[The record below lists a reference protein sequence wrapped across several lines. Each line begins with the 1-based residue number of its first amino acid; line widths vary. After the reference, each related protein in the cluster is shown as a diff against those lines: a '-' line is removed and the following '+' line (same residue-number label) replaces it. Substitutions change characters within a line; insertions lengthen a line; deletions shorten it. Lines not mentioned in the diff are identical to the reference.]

1 MVPTKIPS
9 VEGSRHT
16 DSAKSSSST
25 TSGGFSL
32 KYCER
37 RASIFCGFF
46 SDFVCFHLHS
56 YFSRLL
62 ASHYLLFLVLSWIPF
77 FLFTQFLPSSSIIPF
92 ALFLSLFSVLFLS
105 FCLVSQSRS
114 SSQTFLLPS
123 FSSLSTCSLF
133 LLGALILFPLLSIQF
148 SSLCCSAQSFT
159 QTRQQA
165 QKMQWQKLIEVIICL
180 MDGFVQARFLSRLL
194 PVLNDKRENR
204 WNIERYLEK
213 IGGGYVPLS
222 CSTLQTTHP
231 CAMRK
236 ELS

>member
-1 MVPTKIPS
+1 MSDELPFS
-9 VEGSRHT
+9 V
-16 DSAKSSSST
+16 DSSLALFVST
-25 TSGGFSL
+25 FILTSVAFWL
-32 KYCER
+32 PI
-37 RASIFCGFF
+37 IF
-46 SDFVCFHLHS
+46 
-56 YFSRLL
+56 
-62 ASHYLLFLVLSWIPF
+62 F
-77 FLFTQFLPSSSIIPF
+77 FLSYPGSLSFSSLSFFRSSSIIPF

-105 FCLVSQSRS
+105 FCLVSQFRS

-133 LLGALILFPLLSIQF
+133 LFGALILFLLLSVQF

-159 QTRQQA
+159 QTRQKA

-180 MDGFVQARFLSRLL
+180 MDGFVQARFLSCLL

-231 CAMRK
+231 CATRK